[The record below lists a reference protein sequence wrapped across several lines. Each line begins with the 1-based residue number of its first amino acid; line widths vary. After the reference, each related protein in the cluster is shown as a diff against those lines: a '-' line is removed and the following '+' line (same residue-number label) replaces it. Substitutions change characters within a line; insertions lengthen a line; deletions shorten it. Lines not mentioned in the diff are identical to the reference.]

1 MLCPADHVG
10 SSQSSQTQ
18 PLCDSRAL
26 YRQRADWQ
34 CVCKPAR
41 NNQSHQR
48 YWRVS
53 KHDTNN
59 VLSVFSLFLHCIT
72 CHFLI
77 WTIFPE
83 YLHPKTL
90 MDFVFCF
97 HSFWLHLRHDSPPF
111 WTHFFCTSPD
121 TLTPVVWFP
130 LGCTSCTNPACCS
143 SCWMLPAHW
152 GLTCTWQPSSSQ
164 AARSWIMSLWLD

>member
-1 MLCPADHVG
+1 MLCPAGHVG
-10 SSQSSQTQ
+10 GSQSSQTQ

-48 YWRVS
+48 YWTVCM
-53 KHDTNN
+53 HDTNY

-72 CHFLI
+72 CRFLLWI
-77 WTIFPE
+77 IFSE
-83 YLHPKTL
+83 YLHSKTL
-90 MDFVFCF
+90 SWILFSVF
-97 HSFWLHLRHDSPPF
+97 
-111 WTHFFCTSPD
+111 THFGFIWGMTFPLYEPIFCTSPD

-152 GLTCTWQPSSSQ
+152 GLTCTW
-164 AARSWIMSLWLD
+164 